1 MAPCQDIDYAGL
13 YADSNS
19 DPVSGKGMFA
29 KEASIDLSIHQPKY
43 LIYMT
48 DSILT
53 FSLSKR
59 AKS

>member
-1 MAPCQDIDYAGL
+1 LTPHVCT
-13 YADSNS
+13 DSRS

-29 KEASIDLSIHQPKY
+29 EEASIDLSIHQPKY

-53 FSLSKR
+53 FSPSKR

>member
-1 MAPCQDIDYAGL
+1 
-13 YADSNS
+13 
-19 DPVSGKGMFA
+19 MFA

-48 DSILT
+48 NSTLI
-53 FSLSKR
+53 FSPSKR